1 MPLYTFKA
9 ERSALT
15 HWGSKM
21 EKIDGQFPPHFVAD
35 EESHWAGTA
44 DSPVPMVTLDTAAG
58 PRVYAKNGLKLWWAS
73 FNQRSHDGL
82 PGLSSAHL
90 SDLPLETGVEV
101 RGLPE
106 PLSDGTVVIL
116 GNRVPK
122 ASPLGVGIAELWA
135 GKEALVP
142 RSGAEAVRLAVV
154 FVLGLVLA
162 TAYGQGVRQVL
173 ADRVSTAV

>member
-21 EKIDGQFPPHFVAD
+21 EKIDSQFPPHFVAD

-73 FNQRSHDGL
+73 LNQRSHDGL
-82 PGLSSAHL
+82 PGLRSAHL

-106 PLSDGTVVIL
+106 PPSDGTVVIL